1 MGILVMVTISGEI
14 HQFLIKIIYNTNMVW
29 RVFDGENIICSRCS
43 VSQISTNF
51 RHNRSI
57 CLKCRHEENNMYVNR
72 SIEDFINRSV
82 VVRRSDAKKRNIPF
96 EITTDYMIKQYN
108 NQQGKCF
115 YTDVEMTW
123 GYGKGRLST
132 ALSLD
137 KIIPELGYVP
147 GNCVYC
153 IDIVNMFKKNLSL
166 DELEKLD
173 PAEWV
178 KRAKKHI
185 L

>member
-1 MGILVMVTISGEI
+1 
-14 HQFLIKIIYNTNMVW
+14 
-29 RVFDGENIICSRCS
+29 
-43 VSQISTNF
+43 
-51 RHNRSI
+51 
-57 CLKCRHEENNMYVNR
+57 MYVNR